1 MQRAL
6 LNSQR
11 AGKTPAVGTD
21 PEQPDIDALV
31 RARLRA
37 IRTSAGWS
45 LDEIARRS
53 HLSASTISRIET
65 GRRTIS
71 LDVLV
76 PLARALAVDLDDLLD
91 TATTDDVVIRPEPAT
106 RDGTTTW
113 ALSRPTSPIAAIK
126 LRLEPRPREPEQRVH
141 PGHDWLFVLDGRILL
156 VLGDRRIVVEA
167 GEAAEFAT
175 MTPHAVAALDVPAE
189 VLMLFDRDGR
199 GAHLAGPAS
208 GTRPG

>member
-1 MQRAL
+1 MPSEL
-6 LNSQR
+6 S
-11 AGKTPAVGTD
+11 
-21 PEQPDIDALV
+21 DIDALV

-53 HLSASTISRIET
+53 HLSASTVSRIET

-91 TATTDDVVIRPEPAT
+91 TTTTEDVVIRPEPAA
-106 RDGTTTW
+106 RDGATMW

-126 LRLEPRPREPEQRVH
+126 LRLEPRARDPEQQVH
-141 PGHDWLFVLDGRILL
+141 PGHDWLFVLEGRVLL
-156 VLGDRRIVVEA
+156 LLGDRRIVVEA

-175 MTPHAVAALDVPAE
+175 MTPHATAALDGPAE

-199 GAHLAGPAS
+199 GVHLAATGSDPP
-208 GTRPG
+208 T

>member
-1 MQRAL
+1 V
-6 LNSQR
+6 
-11 AGKTPAVGTD
+11 GVGTRPD
-21 PEQPDIDALV
+21 QVDIDALV

-53 HLSASTISRIET
+53 HLSASTVSRIET

-76 PLARALAVDLDDLLD
+76 PLARALTVELDDLLD
-91 TATTDDVVIRPEPAT
+91 TPTTDDVVIRPEPAV
-106 RDGTTTW
+106 RDGATLW
-113 ALSRPTSPIAAIK
+113 SLSRPASPVAAVK
-126 LRLEPRPREPEQRVH
+126 LRLEPGSRLPEQRVH
-141 PGHDWLFVLDGRILL
+141 PGQDWLFVLEGRIVLL
-156 VLGDRRIVVEA
+156 LGDRRIVVEA

-175 MTPHAVAALDVPAE
+175 MTPHAVAAVDGPAE

-199 GAHLAGPAS
+199 GVHLATSGRSSPA
-208 GTRPG
+208 

>member
-1 MQRAL
+1 M
-6 LNSQR
+6 
-11 AGKTPAVGTD
+11 GMH
-21 PEQPDIDALV
+21 PEQPNIDALV

-91 TATTDDVVIRPEPAT
+91 TATTDDVVIRPEPVG
-106 RDGTTTW
+106 RDGATTW

-126 LRLEPRPREPEQRVH
+126 IRLEPRTREPEQQVH

-156 VLGDRRIVVEA
+156 LLGDRRIVVEA

-175 MTPHAVAALDVPAE
+175 MTPHAVAALDGPAE

-199 GAHLAGPAS
+199 GVHLATSGSDSPA
-208 GTRPG
+208 

>member
-1 MQRAL
+1 
-6 LNSQR
+6 
-11 AGKTPAVGTD
+11 VGV
-21 PEQPDIDALV
+21 PLEQPDIEGLV

-45 LDEIARRS
+45 LDEVARRS
-53 HLSASTISRIET
+53 HLSASTVSRIET

-91 TATTDDVVIRPEPAT
+91 TTTTDDVVLRPEPAD
-106 RDGTTTW
+106 RDGATMW

-126 LRLEPRPREPEQRVH
+126 LRLEPNAHEPEQRVH
-141 PGHDWLFVLDGRILL
+141 PGHDWLFVLTGRILL
-156 VLGDRRIVVEA
+156 LLGDRRIVVAA

-175 MTPHAVAALDVPAE
+175 MTPHAAAALDGPAE
-189 VLMLFDRDGR
+189 LLMLFDRDGR
-199 GAHLAGPAS
+199 GVHLAAS
-208 GTRPG
+208 GSDSPA

>member
-1 MQRAL
+1 M
-6 LNSQR
+6 
-11 AGKTPAVGTD
+11 GVGTRPD
-21 PEQPDIDALV
+21 QVDIDALV

-53 HLSASTISRIET
+53 HLSASTVSRIET

-76 PLARALAVDLDDLLD
+76 PLARALTVELDDLLD
-91 TATTDDVVIRPEPAT
+91 TPTTDDVVIRPEPAA
-106 RDGTTTW
+106 RDGATLW
-113 ALSRPTSPIAAIK
+113 SLSRPASPIAAVK
-126 LRLEPRPREPEQRVH
+126 LRLEPRPRLPEQRVH
-141 PGHDWLFVLDGRILL
+141 PGQDWLFVLEGRILL
-156 VLGDRRIVVEA
+156 LLGDRRIVVEA

-175 MTPHAVAALDVPAE
+175 MTPHAVAAVDGPAE

-199 GAHLAGPAS
+199 GVHLAPSGRSSPA
-208 GTRPG
+208 

>member
-1 MQRAL
+1 VDAH
-6 LNSQR
+6 
-11 AGKTPAVGTD
+11 
-21 PEQPDIDALV
+21 PEQADIDALV

-53 HLSASTISRIET
+53 HLSASTVSRIET
-65 GRRTIS
+65 GHRTIS

-76 PLARALAVDLDDLLD
+76 PLARALGVDLDDLLD
-91 TATTDDVVIRPEPAT
+91 TTTTDDIVIRPEPAE
-106 RDGTTTW
+106 RDGATIW

-126 LRLEPRPREPEQRVH
+126 LRLEPLAREPQQRVH
-141 PGHDWLFVLDGRILL
+141 PGRDWLFVLDGRILL
-156 VLGDRRIVVEA
+156 LLGDRRIVVEA

-175 MTPHAVAALDVPAE
+175 MTPHAATALDGPAE

-199 GAHLAGPAS
+199 GVHLAAPGSDSPA
-208 GTRPG
+208 

>member
-1 MQRAL
+1 MQ
-6 LNSQR
+6 
-11 AGKTPAVGTD
+11 
-21 PEQPDIDALV
+21 PEPPDIDALV
-31 RARLRA
+31 RSRLRA

-53 HLSASTISRIET
+53 HLSASTVSRIET

-76 PLARALAVDLDDLLD
+76 PLARALGVDLDDLLD
-91 TATTDDVVIRPEPAT
+91 TTTTDDVVIRPQPAAS
-106 RDGTTTW
+106 DGATTW

-156 VLGDRRIVVEA
+156 LLGDRRIVVDA
-167 GEAAEFAT
+167 GEAAEFGT
-175 MTPHAVAALDVPAE
+175 MTPHAVAALDGPAE

-199 GAHLAGPAS
+199 GVHLAPSGHDSPA
-208 GTRPG
+208 

>member
-1 MQRAL
+1 VSTA
-6 LNSQR
+6 
-11 AGKTPAVGTD
+11 
-21 PEQPDIDALV
+21 PEHPEHPENPDHPDIDALV
-31 RARLRA
+31 RSRLRA

-53 HLSASTISRIET
+53 HLSASTVSRIET

-91 TATTDDVVIRPEPAT
+91 TTMPDDVVIRPAPAA
-106 RDGTTTW
+106 RDGATVW

-126 LRLEPRPREPEQRVH
+126 LRLEPSAREPEQRVH

-156 VLGDRRIVVEA
+156 LLGDRRIVVAA

-175 MTPHAVAALDVPAE
+175 MTPHAIAALDGPAE

-199 GAHLAGPAS
+199 GAHLATSTSSASDSPA
-208 GTRPG
+208 

>member
-1 MQRAL
+1 VA
-6 LNSQR
+6 
-11 AGKTPAVGTD
+11 TP
-21 PEQPDIDALV
+21 PEHPDIDALV

-65 GRRTIS
+65 GRRTIG

-91 TATTDDVVIRPEPAT
+91 TTTTDDVVIRPEPAT

-113 ALSRPTSPIAAIK
+113 TLSRPTSPIAAIK
-126 LRLEPRPREPEQRVH
+126 VRLEPRTPEPEQRVH

-156 VLGDRRIVVEA
+156 RLGDRRIVVEA
-167 GEAAEFAT
+167 GEAAEFGT
-175 MTPHAVAALDVPAE
+175 MTPHAVTALDGPAE
-189 VLMLFDRDGR
+189 ALMLFDRDGR
-199 GAHLAGPAS
+199 GAHLA
-208 GTRPG
+208 R

>member
-1 MQRAL
+1 M
-6 LNSQR
+6 
-11 AGKTPAVGTD
+11 D
-21 PEQPDIDALV
+21 PEPVDINALV
-31 RARLRA
+31 RVRLRA

-91 TATTDDVVIRPEPAT
+91 TTTTADVVIRPEPAVSA
-106 RDGTTTW
+106 GATTW
-113 ALSRPTSPIAAIK
+113 ALSRPTSAMAAIK
-126 LRLEPRPREPEQRVH
+126 LRLEPAERRPEQRVH
-141 PGHDWLFVLDGRILL
+141 PGHDWLFVLAGRVLL
-156 VLGDRRIVVEA
+156 LLGDRRIVVET

-175 MTPHAVAALDVPAE
+175 MTPHAVAALDGPAE
-189 VLMLFDRDGR
+189 LLMVFDRDGR
-199 GAHLAGPAS
+199 GVHAA
-208 GTRPG
+208 

>member
-1 MQRAL
+1 
-6 LNSQR
+6 
-11 AGKTPAVGTD
+11 VGTH

-31 RARLRA
+31 RSRLRA

-53 HLSASTISRIET
+53 HLSASTVSRIET

-91 TATTDDVVIRPEPAT
+91 TTTTDDVVIRPEPAT
-106 RDGTTTW
+106 RDGTTVW

-126 LRLEPRPREPEQRVH
+126 LRLEPRAHEPEQRVH

-156 VLGDRRIVVEA
+156 LLGDRRIVVEA

-175 MTPHAVAALDVPAE
+175 MTPHAATALDGPAE

-199 GAHLAGPAS
+199 GAHLAPPNSDSPA
-208 GTRPG
+208 

>member
-1 MQRAL
+1 M
-6 LNSQR
+6 
-11 AGKTPAVGTD
+11 GTH

-53 HLSASTISRIET
+53 NLGASTVSRIET

-91 TATTDDVVIRPEPAT
+91 TTTTDDIVIRPEPAT
-106 RDGTTTW
+106 RDGTTMW

-126 LRLEPRPREPEQRVH
+126 LHLEPRTREPEQRVH
-141 PGHDWLFVLDGRILL
+141 PGHDWLYVLAGRILL
-156 VLGDRRIVVEA
+156 LLGDRRIVVEA

-175 MTPHAVAALDVPAE
+175 MTPHAAAALDGPAE

-199 GAHLAGPAS
+199 GVHLTPPDRDPPA
-208 GTRPG
+208 